1 MLLDLNKKSVD
12 IESIAKKALEDEN
25 ILSELLKGLLSK
37 KDTIRYNSF
46 RVLEHA
52 SQMKPEVLYPYWDK
66 FVEKLNSD
74 NSFHRYHGVFIIA
87 NLTSVDKEKKFE
99 KISDTYCG
107 LVEDKSFIVAVNVVG
122 NLGKIAK
129 AKPHLQAKITSILLG
144 VGETSH
150 KHKDLMKGG
159 SIQSFAEYFDETENK
174 EKILEFVRKQLD
186 CESPK
191 TRKMAKEFLEKWE
204 T

>member
-1 MLLDLNKKSVD
+1 MLPDLNKKSVD
-12 IESIAKKALEDEN
+12 IESIAKKALEDEKT
-25 ILSELLKGLLSK
+25 LSELLEGLLSK

-46 RVLEHA
+46 KVLEHV
-52 SQMKPEVLYPYWDK
+52 SQIKPEVLYPYWDK

-74 NSFHRYHGVFIIA
+74 NSFHKYHGVFIIA
-87 NLTSVDKEKKFE
+87 NLTSVDKEKNVE
-99 KISDTYCG
+99 KIFDKYCG

-122 NLGKIAK
+122 NLGKIAR

-144 VGETSH
+144 VGKTSH
-150 KHKDLMKGG
+150 KHKDLMKSG
-159 SIQSFAEYFDETENK
+159 SIQSFAEYFDKTENK

-191 TRKMAKEFLEKWE
+191 TRKMAKKFTEKWGK
-204 T
+204 

>member
-1 MLLDLNKKSVD
+1 VLLDLNKKSVD
-12 IESIAKKALEDEN
+12 IESIAKNALEDEKT
-25 ILSELLKGLLSK
+25 LSELLEGLLSK

-46 RVLEHA
+46 KVLEHV
-52 SQMKPEVLYPYWDK
+52 SQMKPQVLYPYWDK

-87 NLTSVDKEKKFE
+87 NLTRVDEEKKFE
-99 KISDTYCG
+99 KIFDKYCG

-129 AKPHLQAKITSILLG
+129 AKPNLQAKITSILLD
-144 VGETSH
+144 VGRTSH
-150 KHKDLMKGG
+150 KHKDLMKSG

-174 EKILEFVRKQLD
+174 EKILEFVSRQLG

-191 TRKMAKEFLEKWE
+191 TRKMAKQFIEKWGE
-204 T
+204 

>member
-12 IESIAKKALEDEN
+12 IESIAKKALEDEK
-25 ILSELLKGLLSK
+25 ILSELLEGLLSE

-46 RVLEHA
+46 KVLEHV
-52 SQMKPEVLYPYWDK
+52 SQRKPEVLYPYWDK

-87 NLTSVDKEKKFE
+87 NLTRVDKEKKFE
-99 KISDTYCG
+99 KIFDTYCG

-122 NLGKIAK
+122 NLGKIAR
-129 AKPHLQAKITSILLG
+129 AKPHLQAKVTSILLD
-144 VGETSH
+144 VGKTGH
-150 KHKDLMKGG
+150 KHKDLMKSG

-191 TRKMAKEFLEKWE
+191 TRKMAKQFMEKWGK
-204 T
+204 